1 MDAKDSQLP
10 VWTSGAAS
18 SDPKWGWA
26 MWSVAG
32 VRREGSRGRL
42 WGCMPVDGHLPG
54 SALAGG
60 AGHQAEGCDLLKV
73 RSVHWSSARDSIA
86 GFWQD
91 LCSSGMS
98 WLSVLAGLHTYA
110 PLLHIPSRAVKVC
123 PTERHCSHAGQPLLA
138 GCPV

>member
-1 MDAKDSQLP
+1 MVLHVCRQPPARIS
-10 VWTSGAAS
+10 TG
-18 SDPKWGWA
+18 
-26 MWSVAG
+26 
-32 VRREGSRGRL
+32 RESWPPGR
-42 WGCMPVDGHLPG
+42 
-54 SALAGG
+54 
-60 AGHQAEGCDLLKV
+60 GCDLLKV

-98 WLSVLAGLHTYA
+98 WLSVLAGLHRYA

-123 PTERHCSHAGQPLLA
+123 PTERHRSHAGQPLLA